1 MAILK
6 YPGTRIH
13 YPGTSSSKKMIK
25 KPGTRVIDTRY
36 WTHYLQ
42 YTILIQLKMIQLIFL
57 MISFKIIT

>member
-1 MAILK
+1 MSILK

-36 WTHYLQ
+36 WTH
-42 YTILIQLKMIQLIFL
+42 
-57 MISFKIIT
+57 